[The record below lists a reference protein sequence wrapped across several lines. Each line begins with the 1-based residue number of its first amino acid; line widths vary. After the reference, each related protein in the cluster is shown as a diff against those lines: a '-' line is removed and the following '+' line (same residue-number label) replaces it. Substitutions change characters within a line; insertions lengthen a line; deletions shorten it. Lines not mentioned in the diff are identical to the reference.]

1 MKRILKDYRNWMLLV
16 LITVTL
22 LVFAGQVFA
31 LGKSDSDDGGNPI
44 FAEPATPPASR
55 DPGIGTLVEMQNSF
69 RSVAQKVLPVVV
81 EVDTVNVITQTTNR
95 QTPFGFFFRQ
105 PDSNQ
110 NAVPREFRSSGVGSG
125 VIIYHSDGK
134 VYVLT
139 NNHVAGDAEEIT
151 VTLADGRKYEGKLV
165 GTDAKRDLALV
176 VFETKEKIPVAEVGD
191 SDTLMVGD
199 WVLAI
204 GNPYGFES
212 TVTAGIVSAIGRETA
227 DAGGSV
233 AFTDYIQTD
242 AAINQG
248 NSGGALVNIYGQI
261 VGINTWIAS
270 PSGGNIG
277 IGFAIPINN
286 AKKVVEELIRNGE
299 IQYGWLGITVG
310 DATSTLR
317 DDLGLGKKNGGFVFG
332 VTDNSPASKAG
343 IVAGD
348 YITKIAGKEV
358 KNRDDLIIT
367 VGNIAPGTTVDFEVF
382 RGGRAFNTPVT
393 IAVRDDER
401 IASNKDKIWPGFS
414 AVTLTDD
421 LRTRMTISK
430 DAGNIVIGDVDEGSS
445 AAEAGLR
452 PGDIIS
458 TINGKPIATISELY
472 RIINDSGTKTYVLA
486 LNRRGE
492 SVKLEIRR

>member
-1 MKRILKDYRNWMLLV
+1 
-16 LITVTL
+16 
-22 LVFAGQVFA
+22 
-31 LGKSDSDDGGNPI
+31 
-44 FAEPATPPASR
+44 
-55 DPGIGTLVEMQNSF
+55 
-69 RSVAQKVLPVVV
+69 
-81 EVDTVNVITQTTNR
+81 
-95 QTPFGFFFRQ
+95 
-105 PDSNQ
+105 
-110 NAVPREFRSSGVGSG
+110 
-125 VIIYHSDGK
+125 VIIYRSNGN

-151 VTLADGRKYEGKLV
+151 VTLSDNRKYEGKLV
-165 GTDAKRDLALV
+165 GSDPKRDLALV
-176 VFETKEKIPVAEVGD
+176 VFKTKEDIPVAEIGD

-204 GNPYGFES
+204 GNPFGFES
-212 TVTAGIVSAIGRETA
+212 TVTAGIVSAIGRETT

-286 AKKVVEELIRNGE
+286 AKKVVEELINNGE

-310 DATSTLR
+310 DAMPSLR
-317 DDLGLGKKNGGFVFG
+317 DELELGQESGGFVFG
-332 VTDNSPASKAG
+332 VIDNSPAKKAG
-343 IVAGD
+343 ILAGD
-348 YITKIAGKEV
+348 YITSIAGAKI
-358 KNRDDLIIT
+358 KGRDDLIVT
-367 VGNIAPGTTVDFEVF
+367 VGNISPGTTVDFGVLRE
-382 RGGRAFNTPVT
+382 GKAFTTPVT

-401 IASNKDKIWPGFS
+401 LSAKKDKIWPGFS
-414 AVTLTDD
+414 AVTLTDE
-421 LRTRMTISK
+421 LREGRDIAK
-430 DAGNIVIGDVDEGSS
+430 DAGNIVVGSVDEGSS

-452 PGDIIS
+452 MGDIIS
-458 TINGKPIATISELY
+458 SINGDSVENVLDLY
-472 RIINDSGTKTYVLA
+472 RIVNNSRTSTYKIT

-492 SVKLEIRR
+492 EVELEIRR